1 MIAMADDSNGRWT
14 DNKVDLTCKGNGNWQ
29 HWLIIAVVMIEIV
42 DNLNGWGYQWLLIA
56 IVDDSNRGRW

>member
-14 DNKVDLTCKGNGNWQ
+14 DNKVDLTYKGNGNWQ
-29 HWLIIAVVMIEIV
+29 QWLIIAVVMIEIV